1 MATRRNF
8 VTGLAASAAFGALTR
23 GFPAIAQTKPLRIG
37 ALISGKDSDNVDEL
51 IQPYDTQIRLG
62 LDLAVAEINA
72 AGGILGRQVELVV
85 ADDGGSPAPGADAA
99 VKLIRNDGCEALV
112 SGFIIA
118 IRAYLDRT
126 LQQANLNVP
135 VIHACQTEGTY
146 CGRVVHVG
154 ATSVQAINA
163 LLQYAGNDAKQRTF
177 QMSDWTP
184 SQRTVSRQFYDMVQG
199 GAVGATLSTTPVA
212 GNSPG
217 EFRGAIRWA
226 KDLDARNF
234 WISIPRPYSVNV
246 VKQAFELGFGT
257 AFNFYYLDFSEWHAA
272 QLPAGATVWT
282 ALPFVASDDNP
293 AVKDFVARA
302 RRKSGGDL
310 VTHVAYTHYNAVQA
324 LKAGMEKAGSTAGD
338 KVIGAL
344 DGMTLNTPTGAIT
357 MGKGRY
363 AAMPI
368 YVARGTANKLDV
380 VKKLDAQAPGAVCT

>member
-1 MATRRNF
+1 MATRRSILS
-8 VTGLAASAAFGALTR
+8 GLAASVAAGAVLR
-23 GFPAIAQTKPLRIG
+23 GFPAIAQARPLRIG
-37 ALISGKDSDNVDEL
+37 ALISGKDAQNVDEL
-51 IQPYDTQIRLG
+51 IQPYDTQMRLG
-62 LDLAVAEINA
+62 LELAVSEVNA
-72 AGGILGRQVELVV
+72 AGGILGRQVELHT

-99 VKLIRNDGCEALV
+99 VKLIKDEGCEAIV

-118 IRAYLDRT
+118 IRGYMDRV

-146 CGRVVHVG
+146 CGRVAHLG
-154 ATSVQAINA
+154 STTVQAINA
-163 LLQYAGNDAKQRTF
+163 LLQVAGATARERTF

-226 KDLDARNF
+226 KDLDAKNF

-246 VKQAFELGFGT
+246 VKQAFELGYGA
-257 AFNFYYLDFSEWHAA
+257 AFNYYFLDFSEWHAA
-272 QLPAGATVWT
+272 QLPQGASVWT
-282 ALPFVASDDNP
+282 ALPFVASDDSP

-302 RRKSGGDL
+302 KRKSGGDL
-310 VTHVAYTHYNAVQA
+310 VTHVAFTHYNAVQA
-324 LKAGMEKAGSTAGD
+324 FKAAMEKAGSTAGD
-338 KVIGAL
+338 KVLDAL
-344 DGMTLNTPTGAIT
+344 DGMTLNTATGPVT

-363 AAMPI
+363 ASMPI
-368 YVARGTANKLDV
+368 YVARGTPNKLEV
-380 VKKLDAQAPGAVCT
+380 AKKLDALPSGAVCA